1 MKQNTWFIMLMF
13 LLIMILFVKYVFI
26 YFAPFLIGIL
36 IATIIHPMID
46 VLEINGCPRS
56 YSSFVFV
63 VIAFG
68 SILLIIGFAVIG
80 LWNETEQLITVIQQ
94 LCASTDQWLDQIILF
109 FHSLSTPISDIIPVI
124 HQSLSQIILG
134 LLIEFL
140 ELIKHIPGAIVF
152 WFLAALTTFFVS
164 RDKLLI
170 MNFLSTVMPKS
181 WHRRLFGFKREMIQ
195 GLIAYLKA
203 QVILMFISTCLTV
216 TGFLLLRQP
225 YAWVLGLIVG
235 IFELLPVIGPS
246 GVFIPVIV
254 YNLFTDQLI
263 RTIGIGIIWLI
274 TLLIRQAWEPQIV
287 GDQLGLHPL
296 TILVAIYLGVGLLG
310 TIGFLLG
317 PLLMIFCK
325 AFYIVIFADN

>member
-1 MKQNTWFIMLMF
+1 MKQNTWLIMLVF
-13 LLIMILFVKYVFI
+13 LLIVILFVKYVFV

-46 VLEINGCPRS
+46 FLEVNGCPRA

-68 SILLIIGFAVIG
+68 SMLLLIGFAVVG

-94 LCASTDQWLDQIILF
+94 LYASTDQWLERMLLF
-109 FHSLSTPISDIIPVI
+109 FHGLSTPILEIIPVI
-124 HQSLSQIILG
+124 HHSLSQIIIG

-140 ELIKHIPGAIVF
+140 ELIKHVPSAMVF
-152 WFLAALTTFFVS
+152 WFLAAFTTFFVS

-170 MNFLSTVMPKS
+170 MNFLGTIMPKS
-181 WHRRLFGFKREMIQ
+181 WHRKLFGFKREMIH
-195 GLIAYLKA
+195 GLMAYLKA

-216 TGFLLLRQP
+216 TGFLLLKQP

-235 IFELLPVIGPS
+235 IFELLPMIGPS

-254 YNLFTDQLI
+254 YNLFTDHFI
-263 RTIGIGIIWLI
+263 RSMGIGIIWLT

-287 GDQLGLHPL
+287 GNQLGLHPL
-296 TILVAIYLGVGLLG
+296 TILVAMYLGVSLLG
-310 TIGFLLG
+310 ASGFLLG
-317 PLLMIFCK
+317 PLLMIICK
-325 AFYIVIFADN
+325 AFYIVIEN